1 MNSRKLAFEKIIK
14 YVLLCLCVFVLY
26 ILQGTPGFLEIWG
39 IKPVFIIPFCVNLS
53 MLEEE
58 NYKLI
63 VIVMAGMLMELSAGR
78 IVGLYTIPLVL
89 LCTVCSFMVKIL
101 FQPTVRSAV
110 VFSFVC
116 TLIILT
122 MDFFF
127 QYILTGYSGVLLRF
141 VKTVLLST
149 VYSMIFSVLYY
160 KIISAIQKR
169 FVKFNAR

>member
-1 MNSRKLAFEKIIK
+1 
-14 YVLLCLCVFVLY
+14 
-26 ILQGTPGFLEIWG
+26 
-39 IKPVFIIPFCVNLS
+39 
-53 MLEEE
+53 
-58 NYKLI
+58 
-63 VIVMAGMLMELSAGR
+63 SAGR

-110 VFSFVC
+110 AFSFVC

-149 VYSMIFSVLYY
+149 CYSMIFSVLYY